1 MLDSLEQCLARGV
14 PVLLAGSLLFPSLS
28 ARETDNFCLPLDAE
42 MADLGDYLEAV
53 HTIALEEV
61 VAGLNARIERAL
73 RIKGE
78 AARARRLEGLHDP
91 QTLAKGFRKKFGN
104 PMIEDSELERALRGR
119 WALRSYPGRKAS
131 HQDIGMHFSAY
142 PALDPRRW
150 SALTQSRTI
159 KAYGVYFGTDK
170 LVHLHRLGLA
180 YYSTYHSLLN
190 TGMSGEAAYDQVLQ
204 KYTEDGILSEE
215 HYFGALITGVYSNAD
230 LAVNHIGFKLFMNL
244 TDRIVLNGRSL
255 EPLVIRCGVFWQ
267 LNRHVHLRSGWFAPF
282 VSDHWNEALN
292 PSRYQPSVRKGM
304 RRALQSRAPE
314 IVQFYTRQDGRP
326 KDPAY
331 YDHLA
336 RELSTYHGET
346 YGHSGDFEQLMTIGN
361 TCIPALRDAEK

>member
-1 MLDSLEQCLARGV
+1 M

-53 HTIALEEV
+53 HTIALEEA
-61 VAGLNARIERAL
+61 VADLNARIERAL

-119 WALRSYPGRKAS
+119 WALRSYPGRKPS

-150 SALTQSRTI
+150 SAMTQSRTI
-159 KAYGVYFGTDK
+159 KAY
-170 LVHLHRLGLA
+170 
-180 YYSTYHSLLN
+180 
-190 TGMSGEAAYDQVLQ
+190 
-204 KYTEDGILSEE
+204 
-215 HYFGALITGVYSNAD
+215 GVYSNAD

-244 TDRIVLNGRSL
+244 TDRIVLNGRSQ

-336 RELSTYHGET
+336 RELSTYHGEA